1 MISLQEAR
9 EFILRDT
16 RRGPTVSRALVEAV
30 DCVLAEDVVSPR
42 ALPAW
47 DNSAVDGYAVRAT
60 DVAAATEN
68 NPIHLRVLGVIA
80 AGESVSQ
87 VLAPHTCW
95 RIFTGAPIP
104 PGADAVVMQEATR
117 VHHDGYVAVLESV
130 TAGENVRRAGEDVAA
145 GEVVLLAGTRLRSTH
160 LGLAS
165 ALGLT
170 TLPVVAP
177 PRVGVLTTGSELV
190 APGQPLQPGQI
201 YESNGV
207 TIGLLVR
214 DCGAEWVS
222 LGTAPDDPRVLRER
236 VEEALARCDV
246 LITCGGVSVGDHDHV
261 KTVLAELGCTT
272 RFWTVAMRPGK
283 PLLFATRD
291 DRLIFGLPG
300 NPVSA
305 VVTFLLLVRPALLR
319 MRGLSNVELS
329 QRIARAAEEFQNDG
343 ARVAFYRGLWD
354 GEEVRSAGEQ
364 GSHVMSALA
373 RANCLVEIPA
383 CRTVRRG
390 EPVTI
395 WLLP

>member
-1 MISLQEAR
+1 
-9 EFILRDT
+9 
-16 RRGPTVSRALVEAV
+16 
-30 DCVLAEDVVSPR
+30 
-42 ALPAW
+42 
-47 DNSAVDGYAVRAT
+47 
-60 DVAAATEN
+60 
-68 NPIHLRVLGVIA
+68 
-80 AGESVSQ
+80 
-87 VLAPHTCW
+87 
-95 RIFTGAPIP
+95 
-104 PGADAVVMQEATR
+104 
-117 VHHDGYVAVLESV
+117 
-130 TAGENVRRAGEDVAA
+130 
-145 GEVVLLAGTRLRSTH
+145 
-160 LGLAS
+160 
-165 ALGLT
+165 
-170 TLPVVAP
+170 
-177 PRVGVLTTGSELV
+177 
-190 APGQPLQPGQI
+190 
-201 YESNGV
+201 
-207 TIGLLVR
+207 IGLLVR
-214 DCGAEWVS
+214 DCGADWVS
-222 LGTAPDDPRVLRER
+222 FGTVPDDPRVLRER

-329 QRIARAAEEFQNDG
+329 QRIARSAEEFQNDG